1 MSSHTHQHSCTCPHE
16 NLHYCILCKVVHC
29 LDCNQEWGPK
39 YTYSGWTTTVHQFP
53 EGPRSSH
60 GADEEGKASY
70 IKSSK
75 HAKHGHTD
83 HGDRM
88 PHPFGEEPPMSES
101 GEGKGSK

>member
-1 MSSHTHQHSCTCPHE
+1 MADE
-16 NLHYCILCKVVHC
+16 DIKAFDKEFAKAALGEGMAFK
-29 LDCNQEWGPK
+29 
-39 YTYSGWTTTVHQFP
+39 TVHQFP